1 VVFSRINFTEASRVC
16 QCHIHLR
23 APGTEET
30 VLFVSALLY
39 AQRQRLGT
47 RRGRRA
53 LTCFQQAVLVM
64 RWFLDGTRVRQL
76 AADNTISVPNA
87 YRCLHEGITVLA
99 DHKPSVH
106 SALLAAK
113 IAGHP
118 HVNIDGTLIYTDR
131 CTAPGPTT
139 GVDLWWSGKHHH
151 HGGNIQVVSSPDGWP
166 LWTSDVRPGREHD
179 TTCTRAH
186 PEILPALTAWTEDGL
201 HALGDLGYEGE
212 AAIFTVPIKKTPGVE
227 LTDEQKQ
234 LNWLQAHA
242 RARAEQ
248 ANALLKMTFKAL
260 RRVSLDPSQTG
271 KIVAAALVLLHVEHG
286 RTT

>member
-1 VVFSRINFTEASRVC
+1 MLPAR
-16 QCHIHLR
+16 Q
-23 APGTEET
+23 ET
-30 VLFVSALLY
+30 VLFVSALIH
-39 AQRQRLGT
+39 ARRQRLGT

-76 AADNTISVPNA
+76 AVDNAISVPNV
-87 YRCLHEGITVLA
+87 YRCLDEGIDVLA
-99 DHKPSVH
+99 GLKPSLH
-106 SALLAAK
+106 AALLAAK

-131 CTAPGPTT
+131 CAAPGPTP

-151 HGGNIQVVSSPDGWP
+151 HGGNVQVVSSPDGWP

-179 TTCTRAH
+179 TTCARAH
-186 PEILPALTAWTEDGL
+186 SQILPDLMAWTGDGL
-201 HALGDLGYEGE
+201 HALADLGYEGE
-212 AAIFTVPIKKTPGVE
+212 ATIFTVPIKKTKGVK
-227 LTDEQKQ
+227 LTDAQKQ

-260 RRVSLDPSQTG
+260 RRVSLDPSQIG
-271 KIVAAALVLLHVEHG
+271 KIVAATLVLLHVEQS

>member
-1 VVFSRINFTEASRVC
+1 M
-16 QCHIHLR
+16 
-23 APGTEET
+23 
-30 VLFVSALLY
+30 SALIY
-39 AQRQRLGT
+39 ARRQRLGT
-47 RRGRRA
+47 RRGRRS
-53 LTCFQQAVLVM
+53 LTCFQQAVLVI
-64 RWFLDGTRVRQL
+64 RWFLDNTRVRQL
-76 AADNTISVPNA
+76 AADNAISVPNV
-87 YRCLHEGITVLA
+87 YRCLHEGIDELA
-99 DHKPSVH
+99 GLKPSLN

-131 CTAPGPTT
+131 CSALGPTA

-151 HGGNIQVVSSPDGWP
+151 HGGNIQVISSPDGWP

-179 TTCTRAH
+179 TTCARAH
-186 PEILPALTAWTEDGL
+186 PQILPDRAEWTGEGL
-201 HALGDLGYEGE
+201 HALADLGYEGE
-212 AAIFTVPIKKTPGVE
+212 AAIFTVPIKKTPGVA

-248 ANALLKMTFKAL
+248 ANALLKMTFKVL
-260 RRVSLDPSQTG
+260 RHVSLDPSQIG
-271 KIVAAALVLLHVEHG
+271 KIVGAALVLLHVEHD